1 MSGLR
6 RLKLKNKKAAF
17 EMSITTI
24 VILVIAMTML
34 ILGMVLV
41 RKMMCGAMGL
51 TTDIN
56 DKVRGQ
62 IDDLFQSQ
70 GGEVQCIGSGT
81 GAVDVIPGKTNY
93 VWCGIK
99 STGGTPS
106 PTYTIKTDQA
116 SLSAIQGKGITL
128 IGNNGITLW
137 SGQVAGS
144 DNEPKKILRLD
155 IPKDASEGLVIVQII
170 AFKSNGGTP
179 VQFYTGQV
187 DLNVRRLD
195 WFRGTI
201 C

>member
-1 MSGLR
+1 MK
-6 RLKLKNKKAAF
+6 RLKLRGKNKKAAF

-62 IDDLFQSQ
+62 IDDLFQST

-81 GAVDVIPGKTNY
+81 GAVDIIPGKVNY
-93 VWCGIK
+93 IWCGIK
-99 STGGTPS
+99 SSQKLGEQVPVYDIRVMSSIPPLNTLG
-106 PTYTIKTDQA
+106 
-116 SLSAIQGKGITL
+116 L
-128 IGNNGITLW
+128 IG
-137 SGQVAGS
+137 QAGWKGPVSTS
-144 DNEPKKILRLD
+144 DIEPKKIIRLD
-155 IPKDASEGLVIVQII
+155 ISKDSPEG
-170 AFKSNGGTP
+170 P
-179 VQFYTGQV
+179 VQVYLEVYKDGKLILSPTL

>member
-1 MSGLR
+1 MTGLR
-6 RLKLKNKKAAF
+6 RIKLKNKKAAF

-34 ILGMVLV
+34 ILGMILV

-51 TTDIN
+51 TSDIN

-81 GAVDVIPGKTNY
+81 GAVDIIPGKTNY
-93 VWCGIK
+93 IWCGIK
-99 STGGTPS
+99 STGGTTA
-106 PTYTIKTDQA
+106 PTYKIMTDQQ
-116 SLSAIQGKGITL
+116 SLTAIQQKGITTV
-128 IGNNGITLW
+128 GTTGTTLW
-137 SGQVAGS
+137 EGQVSGS
-144 DNEPKKILRLD
+144 DNEPKKILRLEV
-155 IPKDASEGLVIVQII
+155 PKDAAEGTFLVNIKVIKNNNQ
-170 AFKSNGGTP
+170 ASPVYSGTL
-179 VQFYTGQV
+179 

>member
-1 MSGLR
+1 MSNLR
-6 RLKLKNKKAAF
+6 KLKLRNKKAAF

-34 ILGMVLV
+34 ILGMILV

-56 DKVRGQ
+56 DKVKGQ

-81 GAVDVIPGKTNY
+81 GAVDIIPGKVNY
-93 VWCGIK
+93 IWCGIK
-99 STGGTPS
+99 SSQKLGEQV
-106 PTYTIKTDQA
+106 PTY
-116 SLSAIQGKGITL
+116 AITVKSSDPALNTLGL
-128 IGNNGITLW
+128 IGKADWEGPVST
-137 SGQVAGS
+137 S
-144 DNEPKKILRLD
+144 DTEPKKIIRLD
-155 IPKDASEGLVIVQII
+155 IPKDSPEGPVIVQLEVKKNNQII
-170 AFKSNGGTP
+170 LSPTL
-179 VQFYTGQV
+179 